1 MQRAAAANENARWE
15 IKSAPAGG
23 LVWLIWEG
31 PDRKLAINLGNKNE
45 AMGALADWLRRN
57 GLKVQDIEASKGAS
71 GSWEDWD
78 A

>member
-1 MQRAAAANENARWE
+1 MQRAAAANENVHWE

-31 PDRKLAINLGNKNE
+31 PERKLAINLGNKDE
-45 AMGALADWLRRN
+45 AMSTLAEWLRRN
-57 GLKVQDIEASKGAS
+57 GLKVQESQPSKLAS
-71 GSWEDWD
+71 GAWEDWD